1 MENNRKNQYDKEVN
15 DEILN
20 ILEKNILNKTPID
33 KSMVDFLI
41 KNLNRLQADSQ
52 QRERFE
58 KLIPQINENLSR
70 EEKYSIT
77 RGNLPI
83 VKKENIIMKIPLFK
97 YINKL
102 INQLKY
108 KNTEKSRKT
117 KQKMLEA
124 NSQITEKKQRD
135 LDKISPKVELEPET
149 IVVSDIHGDMRRW
162 NKLQEYMKS
171 HPNNRII
178 IEGDAMDRGENG
190 VNILLQIKEMCET
203 GRVKYIPGNH
213 DSFAYDYLRAK
224 NTQNTDIYGQAC
236 ANLNYNGGAPTIRDF
251 EQFDKVV
258 DNALKNGMIKKR
270 ISKAEMTKWLGNCP
284 IQYVTQENGINYALA
299 HALFDARLYQKDRD
313 FNLEKAFDLKTGEY
327 SKENSEI
334 LDRFHNCIAYR
345 EEDERTHYAPISW
358 PKDFVVVVGHT
369 RQNETNMK
377 YIENNPNQP
386 MVYIDCKKGNFQGFN
401 LTKNKEISLE
411 GISNYPP
418 RKDDGR

>member
-1 MENNRKNQYDKEVN
+1 MENNRKNQHDKEVN
-15 DEILN
+15 NELLN

-41 KNLNRLQADSQ
+41 NNLNSVQAEPQ
-52 QRERFE
+52 QKERFE
-58 KLIPQINENLSR
+58 KLLPQINDTVNR
-70 EEKYSIT
+70 EEETTSNRK
-77 RGNLPI
+77 NLPI
-83 VKKENIIMKIPLFK
+83 VKKEKVIMKIPLFNYISK
-97 YINKL
+97 LINKL
-102 INQLKY
+102 KN
-108 KNTEKSRKT
+108 KNTEKPVKT
-117 KQKMLEA
+117 KQKM
-124 NSQITEKKQRD
+124 TEKKQRD
-135 LDKISPKVELEPET
+135 LEKISPKVELEPET

-162 NKLQEYMKS
+162 NKLQAYMKS
-171 HPNNRII
+171 HPNNRVI
-178 IEGDAMDRGENG
+178 IEGDAVDRGENG

-224 NTQNTDIYGQAC
+224 NTPNTDIYGQAC

-258 DNALKNGMIKKR
+258 DNALKNGMIQKR

-299 HALFDARLYQKDRD
+299 HALFDARLYQKDRV

-327 SKENSEI
+327 SKENAEI

-401 LTKNKEISLE
+401 LTKNKEISFE
-411 GISNYPP
+411 GISNYPQ
-418 RKDDGR
+418 RKDEGR

>member
-1 MENNRKNQYDKEVN
+1 
-15 DEILN
+15 
-20 ILEKNILNKTPID
+20 
-33 KSMVDFLI
+33 MVDFLI
-41 KNLNRLQADSQ
+41 NNLNSVQAEPQ
-52 QRERFE
+52 QKERFE
-58 KLIPQINENLSR
+58 KLLPQINDTVNR
-70 EEKYSIT
+70 EEETISNRK
-77 RGNLPI
+77 NLPI
-83 VKKENIIMKIPLFK
+83 VKKEKVIMKIPLFN

-102 INQLKY
+102 INKLKN
-108 KNTEKSRKT
+108 KNAEKPVKT
-117 KQKMLEA
+117 KQKM
-124 NSQITEKKQRD
+124 TEKKQRD
-135 LDKISPKVELEPET
+135 LEKISPKVELEPET

-162 NKLQEYMKS
+162 NKLQAYMKS
-171 HPNNRII
+171 HPNNRVI

-224 NTQNTDIYGQAC
+224 NTSNTDIYGQAC

-258 DNALKNGMIKKR
+258 DNALKNGMIQKR

-313 FNLEKAFDLKTGEY
+313 FNLEKAFDLKTREY
-327 SKENSEI
+327 SKENAEI

-401 LTKNKEISLE
+401 LTKNKEISFE
-411 GISNYPP
+411 GISNYPQ
-418 RKDDGR
+418 RKDEGR